1 MKKSKFNKR
10 KKENREMKVI
20 SIINEK
26 GGVGKTT
33 ASVNI
38 SYGLVERLMND
49 GKRILLIDADA
60 QGNATKFFL
69 PEFKSI
75 TLEEFNMLE
84 VPQNCDIR
92 SSTKFIKNSLIS
104 MLGERNYLNKLLLE
118 GKGVIRECIHQTQ
131 YQQLDIIPSIGTE
144 LIATDKLLGASTGQR
159 HVILKRALR
168 EIRNDYDI
176 VIIDHAPTF
185 NNITVNG
192 LFCSNEI
199 IIPLKPGGFE
209 LKGLI
214 DTLEELFDIEDD
226 YECEY
231 KIRILMNMIP
241 RGVRPAYISFINK
254 IREFYGDTILQ
265 TTVGYQ
271 DAVASRST
279 MSGKLLYNSKTGVGE
294 DYRNLVDELIKEFDN
309 EI

>member
-1 MKKSKFNKR
+1 
-10 KKENREMKVI
+10 MKVI

-84 VPQNCDIR
+84 VPENCDIR

-104 MLGERNYLNKLLLE
+104 MLGERNDLNKLLLE

-226 YECEY
+226 YLVAKVEKLESAVRELTEGDDDESA
-231 KIRILMNMIP
+231 KFSIEELAIILDMDVEEIRDVL
-241 RGVRPAYISFINK
+241 RLT
-254 IREFYGDTILQ
+254 GD
-265 TTVGYQ
+265 
-271 DAVASRST
+271 D
-279 MSGKLLYNSKTGVGE
+279 K
-294 DYRNLVDELIKEFDN
+294 
-309 EI
+309 

>member
-1 MKKSKFNKR
+1 M
-10 KKENREMKVI
+10 
-20 SIINEK
+20 
-26 GGVGKTT
+26 
-33 ASVNI
+33 
-38 SYGLVERLMND
+38 
-49 GKRILLIDADA
+49 
-60 QGNATKFFL
+60 
-69 PEFKSI
+69 
-75 TLEEFNMLE
+75 
-84 VPQNCDIR
+84 
-92 SSTKFIKNSLIS
+92 
-104 MLGERNYLNKLLLE
+104 
-118 GKGVIRECIHQTQ
+118 
-131 YQQLDIIPSIGTE
+131 
-144 LIATDKLLGASTGQR
+144 
-159 HVILKRALR
+159 ILKRALR

-231 KIRILMNMIP
+231 KIKILMNMIP

>member
-1 MKKSKFNKR
+1 
-10 KKENREMKVI
+10 MKVI

-104 MLGERNYLNKLLLE
+104 MLGERNDLNKLLLE

-144 LIATDKLLGASTGQR
+144 LIATDKLLGASTCQR
-159 HVILKRALR
+159 HVILKRSLR
-168 EIRNDYDI
+168 EI
-176 VIIDHAPTF
+176 
-185 NNITVNG
+185 
-192 LFCSNEI
+192 
-199 IIPLKPGGFE
+199 
-209 LKGLI
+209 
-214 DTLEELFDIEDD
+214 
-226 YECEY
+226 
-231 KIRILMNMIP
+231 
-241 RGVRPAYISFINK
+241 
-254 IREFYGDTILQ
+254 
-265 TTVGYQ
+265 
-271 DAVASRST
+271 
-279 MSGKLLYNSKTGVGE
+279 
-294 DYRNLVDELIKEFDN
+294 
-309 EI
+309 